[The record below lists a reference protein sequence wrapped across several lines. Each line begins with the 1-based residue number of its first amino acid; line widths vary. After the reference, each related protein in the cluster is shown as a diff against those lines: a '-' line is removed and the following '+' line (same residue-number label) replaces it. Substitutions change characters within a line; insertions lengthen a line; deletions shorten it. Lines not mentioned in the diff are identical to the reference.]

1 MFLTELMEEY
11 HRGRWFMTYKI
22 IKTTDGKNRG
32 TIFEIKSLTIHEI
45 KNKIELIF
53 DMPIDSIFIQGV
65 YIQMNNSNYTI
76 IIKEVSLNG

>member
-1 MFLTELMEEY
+1 
-11 HRGRWFMTYKI
+11 MTYKI